1 MQQKVTIT
9 GLDTAKIPVLSKKN
23 CKKYLLEYKNG
34 NTQAKEKLVMG
45 NLKLFLSVLKKCN
58 IPSRIDIND
67 VFKLAVS
74 V

>member
-45 NLKLFLSVLKKCN
+45 NLKLVLSVLKKC
-58 IPSRIDIND
+58 
-67 VFKLAVS
+67 KLAVS